1 MAAPSDQ
8 ADCDLLVIGGGIN
21 GAAIACD
28 VAGRGV
34 SVILVEQRDFA
45 EGTSSRSS
53 KLIHGG
59 LRYLETYDLRMV
71 REALIE
77 REILMAKAAHLVRPL
92 RLVLP
97 HVASQRPLWMIR
109 LGLLL
114 YDHLAPRRRL
124 AASETLD
131 LRNHPAGN
139 ALKPEFHRGFA
150 YSDCRGDDA
159 RLVIANLLGA
169 QRHGAAILARHAFV
183 SAKRDGAVWRC
194 RLRNAAAGEQHEIA
208 ARAIA
213 NAAGPWVTQVA
224 GSIGGSNTA
233 RRMRLVKG
241 SHLVVRRQWP
251 EEHGYFLQTAD
262 GRLMEAFPYEE
273 NFTSIGTTDE
283 PWDSAPEDVTI
294 SDKEIDYMLTAV
306 NRFFR
311 RPVTRG
317 DIVWMYAGVRPLFE
331 VGGGRDSNLSTLT
344 RDYAFEVDHADGK
357 APLLT
362 VFGGKLTT
370 HRKMAEHALAKLA
383 PFLPFPSPSRTA
395 TEALPGGD
403 FGSGGYDEFEAALTG
418 EYPGAPAKQLRRY
431 ARLYGTRARDLL
443 AGAKTVAD
451 LGRHFGAGLHAR
463 EIDFLMDTEWART
476 AEDVIWRR
484 TKLGLRLS
492 SAEIESVANYVA
504 QRLKLASASP

>member
-1 MAAPSDQ
+1 MTAPSNRQ
-8 ADCDLLVIGGGIN
+8 DCDLLVVGGGIN

-28 VAGRGV
+28 AAGRGA
-34 SVILVEQRDFA
+34 SVILAEQRDFA

-59 LRYLETYDLRMV
+59 LRYLETFDFRMV

-97 HVASQRPLWMIR
+97 HVAAQRPLWMIR
-109 LGLLL
+109 LGLFL
-114 YDHLAPRRRL
+114 YDHIAPRRHL
-124 AASETLD
+124 PASETLNLLD
-131 LRNHPAGN
+131 HPAGA
-139 ALKPEFHRGFA
+139 ALKPEFRRGFA
-150 YSDCRGDDA
+150 YFDCRGDDA

-169 QRHGAAILARHAFV
+169 QGHGATILARHEFL
-183 SAKRDGAVWRC
+183 SAAREGGRWRC
-194 RLRNAAAGEQHEIA
+194 RLRNVETGDLRSVA

-224 GSIGGSNTA
+224 GNIGGPNA
-233 RRMRLVKG
+233 GRKLRLVKG

-251 EEHGYFLQTAD
+251 EQHGYFLQTAD

-273 NFTSIGTTDE
+273 DFTSIGTTDE
-283 PWDSAPEDVTI
+283 PWDGAPEDVVI
-294 SDKEIDYMLTAV
+294 AEKEIDYILTEV

-311 RPVTRG
+311 RPVTRD
-317 DIVWMYAGVRPLFE
+317 DIVWMYAGVRPLFD
-331 VGGGRDSNLSTLT
+331 VGGGRDESLSTLT
-344 RDYAFEVDHADGK
+344 RDYAFEVDHADGE

-383 PFLPFPSPSRTA
+383 PFLKFPSPGRTA

-403 FGSGGYDEFEAALTG
+403 FGSGNYDVFAFSLLRDYAGLPT
-418 EYPGAPAKQLRRY
+418 KQVDRY
-431 ARLYGTRARDLL
+431 ARLYGMRALELL
-443 AGAKTVAD
+443 GDANKPDD
-451 LGRHFGAGLHAR
+451 LGRCFGADLHAR

-476 AEDVIWRR
+476 ADDILWRR
-484 TKLGLRLS
+484 TKLGLRLTA
-492 SAEIESVANYVA
+492 AEIAGVA
-504 QRLKLASASP
+504 QYIAARDAVRVP

>member
-1 MAAPSDQ
+1 MAAPDAGQ
-8 ADCDLLVIGGGIN
+8 DCDLLVVGGGIN

-28 VAGRGV
+28 AAGRGM
-34 SVILVEQRDFA
+34 SVILAEQRDFA

-59 LRYLETYDLRMV
+59 LRYLQTFDFRMV

-97 HVASQRPLWMIR
+97 HVAAQRPLWMIR
-109 LGLLL
+109 LGLFL
-114 YDHLAPRRRL
+114 YDHIAPRRHL
-124 AASETLD
+124 PASETL
-131 LRNHPAGN
+131 NFAEHPAGR
-139 ALKPEFHRGFA
+139 ALKTEYRRGFA

-169 QRHGAAILARHAFV
+169 QRHGATILARHAFL
-183 SAKRDGAVWRC
+183 SAAREGGRWRC
-194 RLRNAAAGEQHEIA
+194 QLRNVETGEQRHIT

-224 GSIGGSNTA
+224 GSIGGFNTA
-233 RRMRLVKG
+233 HKLRLVKG

-273 NFTSIGTTDE
+273 DFTSIGTTDE
-283 PWDSAPEDVTI
+283 AWDGVPEDVVI
-294 SDKEIDYMLTAV
+294 AANEIDYMLAEV

-311 RPVTRG
+311 RPVTRD

-331 VGGGRDSNLSTLT
+331 VGGGRDGNLSTLT
-344 RDYAFEVDHADGK
+344 REYKFEIDHGDGQ

-370 HRKMAEHALAKLA
+370 HRKLAEHALAKLA
-383 PFLPFPSPSRTA
+383 PFLKFPSPGRTA
-395 TEALPGGD
+395 TEMLPGGD
-403 FGSGGYDEFEAALTG
+403 FGSGGYAGFEAALIRDHG
-418 EYPGAPAKQLRRY
+418 GFPARQMRRY
-431 ARLYGTRARDLL
+431 ARLYGTRTRDLL
-443 AGAKTVAD
+443 AHAKSPDD
-451 LGRHFGAGLHAR
+451 LGRCFGADLHAR
-463 EIDFLMDTEWART
+463 EIDFLTETEWART
-476 AEDVIWRR
+476 ADDILWRR

-492 SAEIESVANYVA
+492 PQEIEAVAQYVA
-504 QRLKLASASP
+504 ARAPG